1 MFVLLSHAKDP
12 CKSLLNL
19 TYLLLKYCMANFPS
33 LSLIRG
39 QEYTDP
45 RIMSEHTCVGIDMGV
60 CQGAMFRTVRNTDSY
75 FQGGG
80 SNLLYTDD
88 LSRILDTCN

>member
-1 MFVLLSHAKDP
+1 
-12 CKSLLNL
+12 
-19 TYLLLKYCMANFPS
+19 
-33 LSLIRG
+33 
-39 QEYTDP
+39 
-45 RIMSEHTCVGIDMGV
+45 MSEHTCVGIDMGV

-88 LSRILDTCN
+88 LSRILDTCNWPELTSSLQCLQKYISH